1 MTSVCF
7 SIPSHVVHYSLRSR
21 NMNKLR
27 DEVQSTQRT
36 GCLVCFLGLLTCGV
50 INCIWGC
57 RNKRYQAAM
66 GRWQAEFNEELEPLG
81 MFCKTQT
88 HQPKY
93 EIYSSVTLTR
103 SCLTLWLESLDV
115 FGSGSLA

>member
-1 MTSVCF
+1 
-7 SIPSHVVHYSLRSR
+7 
-21 NMNKLR
+21 MNKLR

-66 GRWQAEFNEELEPLG
+66 WRWQTEFNEELEPLG

-88 HQPKY
+88 HVYGYMQY
-93 EIYSSVTLTR
+93 VHSQHGGSMQVTVM
-103 SCLTLWLESLDV
+103 SLHRHYMCNGTNYV
-115 FGSGSLA
+115 